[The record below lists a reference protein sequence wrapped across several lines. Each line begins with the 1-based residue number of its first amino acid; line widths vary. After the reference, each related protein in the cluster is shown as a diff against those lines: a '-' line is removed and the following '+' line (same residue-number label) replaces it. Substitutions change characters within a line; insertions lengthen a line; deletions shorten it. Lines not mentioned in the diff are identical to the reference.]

1 MPKLTKEAHLFNFW
15 QELVSHTS
23 SLTSIGK
30 DVLVSLKVDS
40 EVYENI
46 DVKDIKKNEKEIYI
60 NLSSKIKITL
70 FSKKEYEYYFNNLF
84 DESRS
89 NTFEIAEGEFTKVFK
104 FYKEIQ
110 FEDL

>member
-1 MPKLTKEAHLFNFW
+1 MPKLSNEAHIFNFW

-23 SLTSIGK
+23 ALKSIGK
-30 DVLVSLKVDS
+30 DVIINLNVDS
-40 EVYENI
+40 EVYEN
-46 DVKDIKKNEKEIYI
+46 VNVSDIKKNDKEIYI

-89 NTFEIAEGEFTKVFK
+89 NTFAIAEGEFTKLFK
-104 FYKEIQ
+104 FFKEIKFQ
-110 FEDL
+110 DL

>member
-1 MPKLTKEAHLFNFW
+1 MIKLTKSENLFNFW
-15 QELVSHTS
+15 QELKSHVEAVKGLS
-23 SLTSIGK
+23 SDIK
-30 DVLVSLKVDS
+30 VSLKVDS

-110 FEDL
+110 FKDL

>member
-1 MPKLTKEAHLFNFW
+1 MPKLTKEDNLHNFW

-23 SLTSIGK
+23 ALTSISK
-30 DVLVSLKVDS
+30 DVSVSLNIDS
-40 EVYENI
+40 EVYVNI

-89 NTFEIAEGEFTKVFK
+89 NTFEIAQSEFTKVFK

-110 FEDL
+110 FKDL